1 MIGSARLSAFLAE
14 SQAFVAATPQPNSIN
29 CPGVIGQAARPS
41 ESAGDKVIL
50 RSDPNAIS
58 YLEMRQSVR
67 PHQKHESHRMKRS
80 ATSGVAFAEAT
91 GLVEVGATALS
102 ELQGEDS
109 QEDEN
114 RNVPALLWIN
124 SSLTA
129 R

>member
-41 ESAGDKVIL
+41 ESAGDKVTL

-80 ATSGVAFAEAT
+80 ATSGAMAFAEAT
-91 GLVEVGATALS
+91 GLVEVGAIALS

-109 QEDEN
+109 QEDKN
-114 RNVPALLWIN
+114 RNVPALL
-124 SSLTA
+124 
-129 R
+129 

>member
-1 MIGSARLSAFLAE
+1 
-14 SQAFVAATPQPNSIN
+14 
-29 CPGVIGQAARPS
+29 
-41 ESAGDKVIL
+41 
-50 RSDPNAIS
+50 
-58 YLEMRQSVR
+58 MRQSVR

-80 ATSGVAFAEAT
+80 ATSDRAAFAEAT

-102 ELQGEDS
+102 EVQGEDF

-114 RNVPALLWIN
+114 RNFPALLWIN